1 MLEYYWAKLCKKIRG
16 VACKDSYIHP
26 TSKVEAGSQVVNS
39 TFEKY
44 SFCGYDCQII
54 NCKVGAFT
62 SIANNVVI
70 GGAMHPMNW
79 VGMSPVFY
87 KGRDSIKKKFA
98 EHIRPD
104 DLNTVIGND
113 VWIGEG
119 AILKAGINVGDGA
132 VVGMGSVVTKNI
144 SPYCIYAGNPAQFI
158 RKRFSD
164 DIIKIL
170 LQVKWWNWEEK
181 KINERAYLFNDIN
194 HFIVEVT
201 R

>member
-54 NCKVGAFT
+54 NCSVGAFT
-62 SIANNVVI
+62 SISNNVVI
-70 GGAMHPMNW
+70 GGDMHTMNW
-79 VGMSPVFY
+79 GSISPVFY
-87 KGRDSIKKKFA
+87 MGKDNIKKKFA
-98 EHIRPD
+98 EYIRTD
-104 DLNTVIGND
+104 DLNTVIENGA
-113 VWIGEG
+113 WIGEG

-132 VVGMGSVVTKNI
+132 VIGIESN
-144 SPYCIYAGNPAQFI
+144 
-158 RKRFSD
+158 D
-164 DIIKIL
+164 
-170 LQVKWWNWEEK
+170 
-181 KINERAYLFNDIN
+181 RAYLFNDIN
-194 HFIVEVT
+194 QINQFIVEVT